1 MVVNCEHVW
10 REVSNYLDDEI
21 DAETRAA
28 MEEHFK
34 ICKRCTAV
42 LDGTRNVTQL
52 YGDDRLFEL
61 PGGFSRRL
69 QKRLALQS
77 SSGWLDNA
85 RTFWMLAVTA
95 VALVAGGVALE
106 NSSAF
111 RQPDLRSALAQS
123 PHGIPA
129 SLLVTVCRE
138 SRVFHVPGCK
148 YIHHVG
154 SEPMETMTAQRA
166 MKEGYAPCSRCL
178 RQYLSAGVE
187 CPRARQR
194 IEVSQQWRLELFP
207 QVGL

>member
-69 QKRLALQS
+69 QKRLAMQS

-95 VALVAGGVALE
+95 VALAE
-106 NSSAF
+106 
-111 RQPDLRSALAQS
+111 
-123 PHGIPA
+123 
-129 SLLVTVCRE
+129 LLWR
-138 SRVFHVPGCK
+138 
-148 YIHHVG
+148 I
-154 SEPMETMTAQRA
+154 
-166 MKEGYAPCSRCL
+166 
-178 RQYLSAGVE
+178 
-187 CPRARQR
+187 RARSGSPIYAR
-194 IEVSQQWRLELFP
+194 HWRNRRTGFP
-207 QVGL
+207 LRCWLRCAARAECFTCPAANTFTTWAASRWKP